1 MDIERGMNAF
11 VSICWSQIFS
21 DSRFPNFKFLG
32 NLIELRI
39 DLTIEVEVLEMIKSN
54 PLIERSR
61 APEGIW
67 SFQYRKKFIIRYAIG
82 YTMCI
87 YAFSC
92 FFMLSSSTE
101 INMS

>member
-1 MDIERGMNAF
+1 
-11 VSICWSQIFS
+11 
-21 DSRFPNFKFLG
+21 
-32 NLIELRI
+32 
-39 DLTIEVEVLEMIKSN
+39 MIKSN

-61 APEGIW
+61 APDGVW

-92 FFMLSSSTE
+92 FFMLFHAFFFYRNKHELRQNIDRIENGILVEDISKCYSSIGE
-101 INMS
+101 